1 MVGGG
6 HAGCEAAATAAR
18 LGSRVLLITM
28 DLNRMAQMSCNP
40 AIGGIGKG
48 QIVREI
54 DALGGLTG
62 VITDLTTIHF
72 RMLNRSKGPAMWSP
86 RAQCDKLRFSMQWRN
101 MLATFPTLSLLH
113 DTVVS
118 IDTVGCVV
126 SGVRTKNGFSIRTR
140 AVVLTAGT
148 FLNGCIH
155 IGSVSYNGG
164 RIGEKSKC
172 RFYYN
177 FCVPIFEKKK
187 IFNSD
192 FLSLT
197 SLCFIQGATN
207 FKLCLLYI

>member
-1 MVGGG
+1 MISALLRSKFSILESLFDIVVVGGG
-6 HAGCEAAATAAR
+6 HAGCEAAAAAAR

-101 MLATFPTLSLLH
+101 MLATFPTLSLLQNIL
-113 DTVVS
+113 TNVS
-118 IDTVGCVV
+118 PIIKRFAHFLLIIVA
-126 SGVRTKNGFSIRTR
+126 GVNTKNQIC
-140 AVVLTAGT
+140 
-148 FLNGCIH
+148 LN
-155 IGSVSYNGG
+155 
-164 RIGEKSKC
+164 
-172 RFYYN
+172 
-177 FCVPIFEKKK
+177 
-187 IFNSD
+187 FNV
-192 FLSLT
+192 
-197 SLCFIQGATN
+197 N
-207 FKLCLLYI
+207 